1 MRGCRCPMTA
11 LVGLI
16 DDIKAAKA
24 SGKSDADSKA
34 AFYLPTPRGQ

>member
-1 MRGCRCPMTA
+1 MTA

-16 DDIKAAKA
+16 DALKAAKA

-34 AFYLPTPRGQ
+34 GSICNAAGQ